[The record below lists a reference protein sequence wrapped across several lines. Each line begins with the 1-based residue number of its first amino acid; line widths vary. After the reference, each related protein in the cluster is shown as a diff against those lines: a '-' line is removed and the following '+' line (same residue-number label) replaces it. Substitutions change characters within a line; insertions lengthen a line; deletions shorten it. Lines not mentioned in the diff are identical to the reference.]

1 MTDIAKKATSALE
14 EREPV
19 WEYADA
25 PESTEIVKLEPR
37 YGLFIGGDFVEP
49 KSGSWF
55 ETISPATEETLAEVA
70 DAGPEDVDLAV
81 KSARK
86 AYQERWRKVPGS
98 ERAKYLYRI
107 ARQLQ
112 ERAREFA
119 VLETMNGGK
128 PIKESRDVDLPL
140 AAAHFLYYAGWAD
153 KLDYAFPNRAPKPIG
168 VAGQIIPWN
177 FPLLM
182 AAWKLAPALAAGNT
196 VVLKPAEQTPCTA
209 VELAKLCTEAGVPDG
224 VVNVLPGFGPEAGEP
239 LVTSPEVDKVA
250 FTGSTEV
257 GKRVASL
264 AAGTVKKVLLELGGK
279 SANVLLDDADL
290 DLAAD
295 GAAYAIFFHQGQV
308 CTAGSRLLVAR
319 PIHDEVVARLV
330 DIAERITVGP
340 AADPASDMGPLVSAE
355 QLERVERY
363 VRLGQQE
370 GAKLATGGERVTVD
384 GHQGGYYFA
393 PTIFTGV
400 DPGSRIA
407 QEEIFG
413 PVLTVIPFDDDD
425 QAVAIANDSAYGLAG
440 AVWSRDSGRAVRVA
454 ERLRAGTVWINDY
467 HLLNPR
473 YPFGGYKQ
481 SGVGREL
488 GEQGYLEYTQTKHVH
503 LDITQQRARHRWF
516 DVTVPHRRPSEQ
528 PPPGGSTA
536 GA

>member
-1 MTDIAKKATSALE
+1 MAADYQLYIDGTSVDAASGETFETVDPSTGRAHATVARAGPTDVERAVAAARAAFEDGRWSGLKPERRAAVLQAVAAKLKEQAPRLVDLEVRDAGGTIRKTRSSDVAGAMFTFRTFAELATRLPAEVPLPFTVAPGPSHNYLR
-14 EREPV
+14 REPV
-19 WEYADA
+19 GVCAA
-25 PESTEIVKLEPR
+25 IV
-37 YGLFIGGDFVEP
+37 
-49 KSGSWF
+49 
-55 ETISPATEETLAEVA
+55 
-70 DAGPEDVDLAV
+70 
-81 KSARK
+81 
-86 AYQERWRKVPGS
+86 
-98 ERAKYLYRI
+98 
-107 ARQLQ
+107 
-112 ERAREFA
+112 
-119 VLETMNGGK
+119 
-128 PIKESRDVDLPL
+128 
-140 AAAHFLYYAGWAD
+140 
-153 KLDYAFPNRAPKPIG
+153 
-168 VAGQIIPWN
+168 PWN
-177 FPLLM
+177 FPIQN

-257 GKRVASL
+257 GRRVAAL

-279 SANVLLDDADL
+279 SANILLDDADL
-290 DLAAD
+290 ELAAD

-330 DIAERITVGP
+330 DVAERITVGP
-340 AADPASDMGPLVSAE
+340 AADPASDMGPLISEE

-363 VRLGQQE
+363 VRIGQEE
-370 GAKLATGGERVTVD
+370 GAKLATGGQRVEVP
-384 GHQGGYYFA
+384 GHEGGFYFA

-400 DPGSRIA
+400 DPSSRIA

-413 PVLTVIPFDDDD
+413 PVLAVIPFDDDD
-425 QAVAIANDSAYGLAG
+425 QAVAIANHSPYGLAG
-440 AVWSRDSGRAVRVA
+440 AVWSRDSARAVRVA
-454 ERLRAGTVWINDY
+454 ERLRTGTVWVNDY

-488 GEQGYLEYTQTKHVH
+488 GEEGYLAYTQTKHVH
-503 LDITQQRARHRWF
+503 VDITQQRARHRWF
-516 DVTVPHRRPSEQ
+516 DVTIPRRRPPDPPRSE
-528 PPPGGSTA
+528 GSTP

>member
-1 MTDIAKKATSALE
+1 MPDHYQLFIDGASVDAADGRTFDTLDPSTGRPHATVARAGQADVDRAVAAARAAFEDGRWSGRRPEQRAAVLQAVAAKLKEQAGRLVELEVRDSGGTIRKTKSADVAGAMFTFRTYAEFATRLPTELPLPFTVAPGPSHNYLR
-14 EREPV
+14 REPV
-19 WEYADA
+19 G
-25 PESTEIVKLEPR
+25 VC
-37 YGLFIGGDFVEP
+37 
-49 KSGSWF
+49 
-55 ETISPATEETLAEVA
+55 
-70 DAGPEDVDLAV
+70 AG
-81 KSARK
+81 
-86 AYQERWRKVPGS
+86 
-98 ERAKYLYRI
+98 
-107 ARQLQ
+107 
-112 ERAREFA
+112 
-119 VLETMNGGK
+119 
-128 PIKESRDVDLPL
+128 
-140 AAAHFLYYAGWAD
+140 
-153 KLDYAFPNRAPKPIG
+153 
-168 VAGQIIPWN
+168 IIPWN
-177 FPLLM
+177 FPIQN
-182 AAWKLAPALAAGNT
+182 AAWKLAPALAAGNS

-209 VELAKLCTEAGVPDG
+209 VELARLCAEAGVPDG

-279 SANVLLDDADL
+279 SANILLDDADL
-290 DLAAD
+290 ELAAD

-340 AADPASDMGPLVSAE
+340 AADPASDMGPLVSPE
-355 QLERVERY
+355 QLERVEHY
-363 VRLGQQE
+363 VRAGQE
-370 GAKLATGGERVTVD
+370 DGAKLATGGRRVEVS
-384 GHQGGYYFA
+384 GHEGGFYYA

-407 QEEIFG
+407 REEIFG
-413 PVLTVIPFDDDD
+413 PVLAVIPFDDDD
-425 QAVAIANDSAYGLAG
+425 QAVALANDSPYGLAG

-454 ERLRAGTVWINDY
+454 ERLRTGTVWVNDY

-488 GEQGYLEYTQTKHVH
+488 GEAGYLEYTQTKHVH
-503 LDITQQRARHRWF
+503 VDITQQRARHRWF
-516 DVTVPHRRPSEQ
+516 DVTVPRRRAPD
-528 PPPGGSTA
+528 PAPPGRSTL